1 MQTIQIKRG
10 ESARIGIEMRQ
21 ETQVNIDARNPI
33 IGESCPANASTKA
46 KASKMKPSAT
56 RVVMAGKSALPNNTE
71 NETVPAVVA
80 TSLLSENPNDP
91 AVRSADEAHAII
103 LELASLGKLDY
114 ALKRKTQA
122 KRMLMSV
129 TTLDEIVKDYK
140 DSAGQSG
147 NRPYSVVELHP
158 EPIDPAMLLNE
169 ITAAIRR
176 HVVLDDEQATAI
188 ALWIA
193 LTWFV
198 DSVAYAPLALISAP
212 EKGCGKTQLLQL
224 IKRSVKK
231 PEMVANSSA
240 AAFFRIM
247 DQHKPTLLFDEGDTV
262 FKDKTEFHG
271 MLNEGHSRGGYVL
284 RCESVGG
291 SSVPRRFDV
300 YGAKAIA
307 GISIEKH
314 LPESTMSRGVL
325 IQLKRKLPDEVI
337 TSLRDAGVDIFSTF
351 ASKLARFAADYAEQ
365 VRQARPARL
374 GTLSDRAQ
382 DNWEPLLAIA
392 SCAGE
397 EWVNRATAAAVKLSS
412 TERTQSIE
420 NELLADVRDA
430 FNARGVTKLSTA
442 DLIGLLCADE
452 EKAWATA
459 YRGGRIIPRQ
469 LSGMLDKYGIAPRT
483 IRIDD
488 KLPKGYELSQ
498 FADAFARYLPTLP
511 QHAATP
517 QQSAGERP
525 AQI

>member
-1 MQTIQIKRG
+1 MHQV
-10 ESARIGIEMRQ
+10 
-21 ETQVNIDARNPI
+21 TQVNFDARNHI
-33 IGESCPANASTKA
+33 SGASLPADSSIKSKA
-46 KASKMKPSAT
+46 PKENPT
-56 RVVMAGKSALPNNTE
+56 IRVVQAKAGKSAPPKNTE
-71 NETVPAVVA
+71 NEDVPAVVA

-129 TTLDEIVKDYK
+129 STLDSIVKDYK
-140 DSAGQSG
+140 DSAAQSG

-158 EPIDPAMLLNE
+158 EPIDPAILLNE

-176 HVVLDDEQATAI
+176 HVVLDDEQATAV

-193 LTWFV
+193 LTWFIDEV
-198 DSVAYAPLALISAP
+198 QFVALLLISAP
-212 EKGCGKTQLLQL
+212 EKGCGKTQFLEV

-247 DQHKPTLLFDEGDTV
+247 DQHKPTMLFDEGDTV

-271 MLNEGHSRGGYVL
+271 MLNAGHSRGGYVL

-291 SSVPRRFDV
+291 CSVPRRFDV

-325 IQLKRKLPDEVI
+325 IQLKRKLPDEAI
-337 TSLRDAGVDIFSTF
+337 TSLRDAEVDLFSTL

-365 VRQARPARL
+365 VRQFRPACLRP
-374 GTLSDRAQ
+374 LSDRAQ
-382 DNWEPLLAIA
+382 NNWDPMLSIA

-397 EWVNRATAAAVKLSS
+397 GWVNRATAAAVKLSS

-430 FNARGVTKLSTA
+430 FAVSGATKLRTA
-442 DLIGLLCADE
+442 DLIDALCADE
-452 EKAWATA
+452 EKAWATV
-459 YRGGRIIPRQ
+459 YRGGRITPRN
-469 LSGMLDKYGIAPRT
+469 LSDMLDKYGIAPKT
-483 IRIDD
+483 IRIGTQ
-488 KLPKGYELSQ
+488 LPKGYELSQ
-498 FADAFARYLPTLP
+498 FADAFARYLPALP

-517 QQSAGERP
+517 QHSAGGIP
-525 AQI
+525 AQG